1 MFISKDLANFIV
13 VAKNKSINKATKE
26 LFITESPIS
35 RSLKKLEF
43 SLGVKLFVRKS
54 QGLTLT
60 EEGECLYNKVISLYE
75 QLKDIEEDYKNEKRS
90 DSNFYKKQNNELID
104 FEFLR

>member
-1 MFISKDLANFIV
+1 MFISKDLVNFIV

-54 QGLTLT
+54 QGLILT
-60 EEGECLYNKVISLYE
+60 EEGECLYNKVFSIYE
-75 QLKDIEEDYKNEKRS
+75 ELKNIENDYKNHKSPYDDVYR
-90 DSNFYKKQNNELID
+90 K
-104 FEFLR
+104 

>member
-1 MFISKDLANFIV
+1 MHFKKGTQVFISKELANFII

-26 LFITESPIS
+26 LFITQSPIS

-54 QGLTLT
+54 QGLALT
-60 EEGECLYNKVISLYE
+60 EEGEYLYNKVFSIYE
-75 QLKDIEEDYKNEKRS
+75 QLKNIENDYKSHK
-90 DSNFYKKQNNELID
+90 SNSNTLYQKDI
-104 FEFLR
+104 

>member
-1 MFISKDLANFIV
+1 MFISKDLVNFIV

-43 SLGVKLFVRKS
+43 SLGVKLFVRKN
-54 QGLTLT
+54 QGLILT
-60 EEGECLYNKVISLYE
+60 EEGECLYNKVIFLYE
-75 QLKDIEEDYKNEKRS
+75 QLKDIEGDYKNGKQS
-90 DSNFYKKQNNELID
+90 TYNSYGKQNNDLMDLDSLI
-104 FEFLR
+104 

>member
-43 SLGVKLFVRKS
+43 SLGVKLFIRKS

-60 EEGECLYNKVISLYE
+60 EEGECLYNKVLSIYE
-75 QLKDIEEDYKNEKRS
+75 QLKNIENDYKNHKPSYYEI
-90 DSNFYKKQNNELID
+90 NNK
-104 FEFLR
+104 

>member
-1 MFISKDLANFIV
+1 MFISKDLVNFIV

-54 QGLTLT
+54 QGLILT
-60 EEGECLYNKVISLYE
+60 EEGECLYNKVFSIYE
-75 QLKDIEEDYKNEKRS
+75 ELKNIENDYKNHKS
-90 DSNFYKKQNNELID
+90 TYYDFYKKQNDDLT
-104 FEFLR
+104 